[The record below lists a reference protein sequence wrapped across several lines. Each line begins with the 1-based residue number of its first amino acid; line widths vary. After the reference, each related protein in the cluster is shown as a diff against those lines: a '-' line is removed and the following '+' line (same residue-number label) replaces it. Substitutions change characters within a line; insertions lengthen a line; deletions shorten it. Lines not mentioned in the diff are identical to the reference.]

1 MLGFLFPPSPCSN
14 ALNVLKYANYVLTSA
29 VCIFSSLPFK
39 NTYFAGEYFCPKGVE
54 FNAANKSKSKVS
66 FLKAAKFSTQ
76 AAPKGMKIQNVA
88 PRHEKVGIT
97 HIVPEISNFWIWLTV
112 QDKINTLLIKE
123 KFYGLC
129 T

>member
-1 MLGFLFPPSPCSN
+1 M
-14 ALNVLKYANYVLTSA
+14 
-29 VCIFSSLPFK
+29 CIFSSLPFR

-66 FLKAAKFSTQ
+66 FLQAANFSTQ
-76 AAPKGMKIQNVA
+76 AAPKGMKIQDVA

-129 T
+129 TYRSCYVGMPYFLELAKERKTTPLV